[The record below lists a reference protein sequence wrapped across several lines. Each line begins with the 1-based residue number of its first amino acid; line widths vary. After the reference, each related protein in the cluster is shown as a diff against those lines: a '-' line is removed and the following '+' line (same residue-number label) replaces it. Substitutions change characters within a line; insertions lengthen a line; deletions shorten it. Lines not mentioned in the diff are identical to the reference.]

1 VLHPR
6 QTFASLI
13 PWLLARYSAE
23 GFPVELETLRN
34 LKNAESDPVRMEKS
48 LMLVRPRY
56 LNFFGDFI
64 GVVNALE
71 KRGDPRTYQA
81 SWDEFAKVMK
91 QSGKDPQVK
100 ARQAAE
106 LFAVIRQHRLP
117 SPVD

>member
-1 VLHPR
+1 
-6 QTFASLI
+6 
-13 PWLLARYSAE
+13 
-23 GFPVELETLRN
+23 
-34 LKNAESDPVRMEKS
+34 
-48 LMLVRPRY
+48 MLVRPRY